1 MRAIKYGKM
10 ENRVEALEVLYVD
23 DKNEIRIKRLSG
35 EEKDDFL

>member
-10 ENRVEALEVLYVD
+10 ENRVEELEVLYVD

-35 EEKDDFL
+35 EDKSDFL